1 MSGQERRQYFRINQK
16 IALELKQVEEADT
29 AVPPIP
35 RQFDVSPNFLLLS
48 ELQEMD
54 TESQLL
60 LRRIA
65 EKDAQLGSFL
75 TIMHNKMEKLA
86 QAVASSEMEISPSAI
101 QEVSLSEG
109 GLQFN
114 TLTPYPDDSYLC
126 VKLVFPESCLGLL
139 LYAKCLRCTP
149 TDPEGYTIAAE
160 FIRMPENC
168 RTLLARQIL
177 ESQARERQ
185 QAQLEQNSA
194 TEQ

>member
-1 MSGQERRQYFRINQK
+1 MSEQDRRQYFRINQK
-16 IALELKQVEEADT
+16 VALELKSTNEDDT
-29 AVPPIP
+29 HMPPLP

-60 LRRIA
+60 LRRIT
-65 EKDAQLGSFL
+65 EKDSQLGSFMAS
-75 TIMHNKMEKLA
+75 IHKKIEKLA
-86 QAVASSEMEISPSAI
+86 QAIASNEMTISPTAI

-114 TLTPYPDDSYLC
+114 TPTPYPDEGYLSI
-126 VKLVFPESCLGLL
+126 KLVFPESCLGLL
-139 LYAKCLRCTP
+139 LYAQCLRCRP
-149 TDPEGYTIAAE
+149 NEEGSYTIAAE
-160 FIRMPENC
+160 FVRLPENC

-185 QAQLEQNSA
+185 KANLQLSDTSEN
-194 TEQ
+194 